1 MIRVVKPFGKLFCTG
16 IKQKNAKMMK
26 SIKNGVLR
34 VSRFFC
40 KPKMARKIIAEGK
53 FSGKKSAGKRIF
65 FCAIIKS

>member
-1 MIRVVKPFGKLFCTG
+1 MITVVKPFRKLFCTG

-26 SIKNGVLR
+26 STKNGILR

-40 KPKMARKIIAEGK
+40 KPKIAHKIMAEGK
-53 FSGKKSAGKRIF
+53 FSGKKSADKRIF